1 MHANFCLNITIT
13 IFLQLVE
20 KSKKD
25 DYNYSVQYFNKFKN
39 VGYRLNDLMYHI
51 WELEVL
57 TELCAL
63 VEKKE
68 LLESTGKNVR
78 VCVFEELK

>member
-1 MHANFCLNITIT
+1 MYANFCLNITIN

-20 KSKKD
+20 NFKKD

-51 WELEVL
+51 WESEVL
-57 TELCAL
+57 TELCAP
-63 VEKKE
+63 VEKKRTIGRHWQKCQS
-68 LLESTGKNVR
+68 L
-78 VCVFEELK
+78 CI

>member
-1 MHANFCLNITIT
+1 MYTNFCLNITIT

-25 DYNYSVQYFNKFKN
+25 DYDYSVQYLNKFKN

-51 WELEVL
+51 CESEVL
-57 TELCAL
+57 TELCAP
-63 VEKKE
+63 VEKKKCI
-68 LLESTGKNVR
+68 SN
-78 VCVFEELK
+78 